1 MRTVLIGLPVLMLAA
16 AVESSVL
23 PDLRTPGG
31 GSVNLV
37 LLLTLSW
44 TLAGDWNGGM
54 VWGLLGGLFL
64 DLLSGGPL
72 GIQSLALVTTAYV
85 ASLTEGQL
93 WRSHVLLP
101 LAAALFGSLA
111 FQLLTLAGLAASGI
125 VVDAAAAL
133 TGVVL
138 PATLLNTLFV
148 LPIYEIVRRVHALVY
163 PASVKAA

>member
-1 MRTVLIGLPVLMLAA
+1 MRTLLIGLPVLMFAA

-23 PDLRTPGG
+23 PELRTPGG
-31 GSVNLV
+31 GGVNLV

-44 TLAGDWNGGM
+44 TLAGDWNGGL

-64 DLLSGGPL
+64 DLLSGDPL
-72 GIQSLALVTTAYV
+72 GIQSLALVATAYI

-93 WRSHVLLP
+93 WRSHILLP

-111 FQLLTLAGLAASGI
+111 FQILTLAGLAINGVAI
-125 VVDAAAAL
+125 DFAPAL

-138 PATLLNTLFV
+138 PATLLNTLFILPVYEV
-148 LPIYEIVRRVHALVY
+148 LRRVHELVY
-163 PASVKAA
+163 PAPVRTA

>member
-1 MRTVLIGLPVLMLAA
+1 MRTLLIGLPVLMFAA
-16 AVESSVL
+16 AVESTVL

-31 GSVNLV
+31 GAMNLV

-44 TLAGDWNGGM
+44 TLAGDWNGGL

-72 GIQSLALVTTAYV
+72 GIQSLALVVTAYV

-93 WRSHVLLP
+93 WRSHILLP

-111 FQLLTLAGLAASGI
+111 FQTLTLGGLAASGVAI
-125 VVDAAAAL
+125 NFGSAL

-138 PATLLNTLFV
+138 PATLLNTLFILPVYEV
-148 LPIYEIVRRVHALVY
+148 LRRVHELVY
-163 PASVKAA
+163 PASVRAA

>member
-1 MRTVLIGLPVLMLAA
+1 MRRMLVGLPVLMFAA

-44 TLAGDWNGGM
+44 TLAGDWNGGL

-72 GIQSLALVTTAYV
+72 GIQSLALVVTAYV

-111 FQLLTLAGLAASGI
+111 FQIITMSGLATSG
-125 VVDAAAAL
+125 VVIDAATAL

-138 PATLLNTLFV
+138 PATLLNTLFI
-148 LPIYEIVRRVHALVY
+148 LPVYQIIRRVHDLVY
-163 PASVKAA
+163 PAPVKAA

>member
-1 MRTVLIGLPVLMLAA
+1 MRTMLVGLPVLMVAA
-16 AVESSVL
+16 ALESSVL

-31 GSVNLV
+31 GGLNLV

-44 TLAGDWNGGM
+44 TLSGDWNGGL

-72 GIQSLALVTTAYV
+72 GIHSLALVATAYV

-93 WRSHVLLP
+93 WRSHILLP
-101 LAAALFGSLA
+101 LAAALFGSLV
-111 FQLLTLAGLAASGI
+111 FQLLALTGLAVSGVAI
-125 VVDAAAAL
+125 DVAIAL

-138 PATLLNTLFV
+138 PSTLLNTLFI
-148 LPIYEIVRRVHALVY
+148 LPVYAIMRRVHALVY
-163 PASVKAA
+163 PAPVKSA

>member
-1 MRTVLIGLPVLMLAA
+1 MRTVLVGLPVLMLAA

-31 GSVNLV
+31 GGVNLV

-44 TLAGDWNGGM
+44 TLAGDWNGGL

-93 WRSHVLLP
+93 WRSHILLP

-111 FQLLTLAGLAASGI
+111 FQGLTLGGLAASGVAI
-125 VVDAAAAL
+125 DAAAAL

-138 PATLLNTLFV
+138 PATLLNTVFI
-148 LPIYEIVRRVHALVY
+148 LPVYVIVRRVHELVY
-163 PASVKAA
+163 PAAVKAA